1 MRQLPFGKECAIILA
16 MAEESTE
23 DMTRRLAL
31 AEVQIERSKVVME
44 SLAGFCHALGQP
56 AQVLLSSIE
65 LLKMPETDPDLR
77 KQVLDMC
84 YDAAVEIRSLLAQMK
99 EKREYV
105 AEAYLASNA
114 KAGSMISLQ
123 EWRDKAPPKAS
134 WDSSGS

>member
-1 MRQLPFGKECAIILA
+1 
-16 MAEESTE
+16 MADETKDEIAH
-23 DMTRRLAL
+23 RLAL
-31 AEVQIERSKVVME
+31 AEVQVERSKVVME

-65 LLKMPETDPDLR
+65 LLKMPDTDPELQ
-77 KQVLDMC
+77 KQVLDIC

-105 AEAYLASNA
+105 AESYLANNA
-114 KAGSMISLQ
+114 KAGNVISLQ

>member
-1 MRQLPFGKECAIILA
+1 MILSMGEVSTDD
-16 MAEESTE
+16 MAS
-23 DMTRRLAL
+23 RLAL

-65 LLKMPETDPDLR
+65 LLKMPGTDPELQ
-77 KQVLDMC
+77 KQVLEIC

-105 AEAYLASNA
+105 AEAYLANIA
-114 KAGSMISLQ
+114 KAGNMISLQ
-123 EWRDKAPPKAS
+123 EWREKAPPKAS
-134 WDSSGS
+134 WDAKPGS